1 MVMRLVYH
9 WFTILLAVGSLAHFV
24 NGATIDNAVT
34 AAIVAAAL
42 TVVHIL
48 IKPITEAF
56 HVPVNL
62 ISLTVVSL
70 IFNTLALWFLGTIIS
85 GFVVSTVPAAIFGA
99 IILSIL
105 AWFNNKMVS

>member
-1 MVMRLVYH
+1 MVLKIIYH

-24 NGATIDNAVT
+24 SGAFIDTAIT

-42 TVVHIL
+42 SVVHIL

-56 HVPVNL
+56 HIPVNL
-62 ISLTVVSL
+62 ISLTIISL
-70 IFNTLALWFLGTIIS
+70 IFNTLALWFLGTIVN
-85 GFVVSTVPAAIFGA
+85 GFVISTVPAAVFGS
-99 IILSIL
+99 IILSVL